1 MGPLGKGDPKFSAG
15 RFRGDETEREDGG
28 DKIPRTRRAVSRP
41 LEKGAKGEELPRAWT
56 CLFGR
61 YTRTTIADICKL
73 GRLLAGTMK
82 RVRA

>member
-1 MGPLGKGDPKFSAG
+1 MAG
-15 RFRGDETEREDGG
+15 IRFQGL
-28 DKIPRTRRAVSRP
+28 VSRL
-41 LEKGAKGEELPRAWT
+41 LEKGAKEEELPRAWT

-61 YTRTTIADICKL
+61 YTRTTIADICKI

>member
-1 MGPLGKGDPKFSAG
+1 MAG
-15 RFRGDETEREDGG
+15 IRFQGLM
-28 DKIPRTRRAVSRP
+28 SRL
-41 LEKGAKGEELPRAWT
+41 LEKGAKGEELPRAS

-61 YTRTTIADICKL
+61 YTRTTIADICKI